1 MKKIAIEDL
10 RGILVP
16 VVTPLN
22 KQENVDE
29 ESLRRLIRYVMKG
42 GVHGVFIL
50 GSCGEFVALNEKQ
63 KLLIAETA
71 VDEVNGKIPVLA
83 GTGDTSSRRVI
94 KNTKAMEKT
103 GVDAVVICPP
113 YYYPNT
119 PEELVYHYTSIAN
132 SVNLPIIL
140 YNIPQMTK
148 SVITSEVVEK
158 LSEHPN
164 IWGIK
169 ESSGDFINFL
179 KFLYMRNSKFFKV
192 FQGEES
198 LISVSILC
206 GADGGVLS
214 IANLAPSLVVETYR
228 YAQEGDIKKSLVCQK
243 KVDNLCRV
251 FEVEPSWLAALK
263 RALHLL
269 GVCPPYTSSSLS
281 QASENKD
288 DFLLE
293 ILRQGNLI
301 K

>member
-10 RGILVP
+10 RGIVVP
-16 VVTPLN
+16 VVTPLDE
-22 KQENVDE
+22 QENVDE
-29 ESLRRLIRYVMKG
+29 KSLRRLIRYVMKG

-50 GSCGEFVALNEKQ
+50 GSAGEFVALNEKQ
-63 KLLIAETA
+63 KLLIGETA
-71 VDEVNGKIPVLA
+71 LDEVNGRIPVLA

-94 KNTKAMEKT
+94 KNTKAMEKI

-119 PEELVYHYTSIAN
+119 PEELVYCYTSIAN
-132 SVNLPIIL
+132 SVNLPIIM

-179 KFLYMRNSKFFKV
+179 KFLYTRNSKSFKV

-214 IANLAPSLVVETYR
+214 IANLAPSLTVEACKC
-228 YAQEGDIKKSLVCQK
+228 AQEGDIKKSLVCQK
-243 KVDNLCRV
+243 KVDYLCQV
-251 FEVEPSWLAALK
+251 FQVEPSWLAGLK
-263 RALHLL
+263 RALYLL
-269 GVCPPYTSSSLS
+269 GICPPYTSSSLS